1 MTCEQF
7 ETLMHFYLDN
17 ELSSAMKS
25 AFEKHLSECK
35 LCREKYDTFKTII
48 TQLRE
53 SYKKIK
59 NSNPAVKLQNSE
71 QQMINTSI
79 SAYIDNELDLNE
91 NVKIKK
97 MIISKPD
104 IRNKIEK
111 INSLKVLLKESFRK
125 TQPTQDYSKQL
136 LRKIYSTNK
145 REHNKEIVLTIVSFI
160 VLSIIWIVMLVSAIS
175 I

>member
-17 ELSSAMKS
+17 ELSTTMKL
-25 AFEKHLSECK
+25 AFEKHLLECK
-35 LCREKYDTFKTII
+35 SCREKYNTFKTII
-48 TQLRE
+48 TELRE
-53 SYKKIK
+53 SYKKFK
-59 NSNPAVKLQNSE
+59 SSSQKVKVQSPE
-71 QQMINTSI
+71 QQAINSSI
-79 SAYIDNELDLNE
+79 SAYIDNELDLHE

-97 MIISKPD
+97 MIITKPD

-111 INSLKVLLKESFRK
+111 INSLKLLLKESFRK

-145 REHNKEIVLTIVSFI
+145 RERNKEIVLTIVSFI